1 MNSKTRGIVLHMV
14 MAFVIL
20 ILFLQLWLFTEA
32 LEAVHAP
39 DGKTVLVASIV
50 SGAGCLVVWKLIAFF
65 LKAERDATGPRP

>member
-39 DGKTVLVASIV
+39 DGTTVLVASTV
-50 SGAGCLVVWKLIAFF
+50 SGVGCLVVWKLIAFF
-65 LKAERDATGPRP
+65 LKNEQASAER

>member
-39 DGKTVLVASIV
+39 DGKTVLVASAV
-50 SGAGCLVVWKLIAFF
+50 SGLGCLVVWKFIAFF
-65 LKAERDATGPRP
+65 LKNEQAASER